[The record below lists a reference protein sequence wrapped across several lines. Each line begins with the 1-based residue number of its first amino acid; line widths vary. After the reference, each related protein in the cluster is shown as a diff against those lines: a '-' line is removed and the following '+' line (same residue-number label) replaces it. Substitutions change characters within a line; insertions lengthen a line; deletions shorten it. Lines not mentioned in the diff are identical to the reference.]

1 MADKL
6 LYAEHKNGET
16 YILSFDIERDAIIAH
31 MTVEQYINEV
41 KRLNPQFRKVYIPS
55 ND

>member
-6 LYAEHKNGET
+6 YAEHRDGGT

-31 MTVEQYINEV
+31 MTVEEYINDIKE
-41 KRLNPQFRKVYIPS
+41 LNPQFTKVYTLNEI
-55 ND
+55 